1 MNPYAPVA
9 IYLCVAVAAA
19 LLFTYFRDFW
29 PAPSPI
35 AHKREAYECG
45 VEPTSPVAGRFPVR
59 FYLIAMLFVIFDVE
73 AASFYPWAVQMHALR
88 VFGLLE
94 MVIFIVVLGNRLRV
108 RMEEG
113 RLRMAVSPGHFM
125 LARLDDVARW
135 AQSSSVW
142 PLTMGLAC
150 CAIEMMSVTA
160 PEYDIA
166 RLGSEVF
173 RSSPRQADLM
183 IVSGRVAQKM
193 APVVKRLYDQ
203 MADPKWVI
211 SMGACASS
219 GGIFDNYAII
229 QGIDT
234 IMPVDVYVPGCPP
247 TPDGLLYAVNL
258 IQQQIREGGR
268 GGILAR
274 A

>member
-1 MNPYAPVA
+1 MRRRAHVGSFRPLSGA
-9 IYLCVAVAAA
+9 ILFDRHAVRDLRRRSGVVLSVGGANARAARIRP
-19 LLFTYFRDFW
+19 LRD
-29 PAPSPI
+29 
-35 AHKREAYECG
+35 
-45 VEPTSPVAGRFPVR
+45 GRVYHR
-59 FYLIAMLFVIFDVE
+59 
-73 AASFYPWAVQMHALR
+73 
-88 VFGLLE
+88 
-94 MVIFIVVLGNRLRV
+94 LGNRV
-108 RMEEG
+108 
-113 RLRMAVSPGHFM
+113 RLRLEKGWFRLEVGPGQFL

-150 CAIEMMSVTA
+150 CAIEMMTVTSA
-160 PEYDIA
+160 EYDIA

-183 IVSGRVAQKM
+183 IVSGRVAWKM

-219 GGIFDNYAII
+219 GGIFDNYAVV

-234 IMPVDVYVPGCPP
+234 IVPVDVYVPGCPP

-274 A
+274 S

>member
-1 MNPYAPVA
+1 MRRRTDLDV
-9 IYLCVAVAAA
+9 
-19 LLFTYFRDFW
+19 
-29 PAPSPI
+29 
-35 AHKREAYECG
+35 G
-45 VEPTSPVAGRFPVR
+45 GRFPGSLL
-59 FYLIAMLFVIFDVE
+59 LIAMLFVIFDVE

-94 MVIFIVVLGNRLRV
+94 MVDLHHRARDRV
-108 RMEEG
+108 RLCLAEG
-113 RLRMAVSPGHFM
+113 RLSVAVGPGQFM

-135 AQSSSVW
+135 AQSRRVW

-193 APVVKRLYDQ
+193 GPVIKRLYDQ

-211 SMGACASS
+211 SMGACAWS
-219 GGIFDNYAII
+219 GGVFDNYAII
-229 QGIDT
+229 QGVDT
-234 IMPVDVYVPGCPP
+234 IIPVDVYVPGCPP

-258 IQQQIREGGR
+258 IQQQIRQGGR